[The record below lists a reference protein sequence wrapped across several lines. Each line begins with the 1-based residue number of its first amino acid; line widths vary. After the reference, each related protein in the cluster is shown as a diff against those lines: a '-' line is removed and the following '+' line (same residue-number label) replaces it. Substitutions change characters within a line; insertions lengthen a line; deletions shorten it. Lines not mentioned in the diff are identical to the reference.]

1 MAIYPIESITLD
13 STVFGSFTWNGVVY
27 NNPGTYT
34 QYFTSLQGCDST
46 LTINLIREDAGI
58 KEEFKQLYLYP
69 NPVAS
74 DKVLHIPEITSPSNY
89 VILNIQGEV
98 VQKGITI
105 GTITIHESLN
115 SGIYFLQF
123 GSQVIK
129 VLLE

>member
-1 MAIYPIESITLD
+1 MAIYPIDSITLD
-13 STVFGSFTWNGVVY
+13 STVFESFTWNGVVY

-34 QYFTSLQGCDST
+34 QNFTSLQGCDST
-46 LTINLIREDAGI
+46 VTINLIIEDAGI

-69 NPVAS
+69 NPVGS

-89 VILNIQGEV
+89 LILNIQGEV
-98 VQKGITI
+98 VQKGSAT
-105 GTITIHESLN
+105 GTINMDESLN

-123 GSQVIK
+123 RSHVVK